1 MEKLKNTNSKV
12 NKEEIIEGLF
22 EDPFLRD
29 FFLENDLNSMVIE
42 ENLSNLLA
50 FQNQNNLCEKCDS
63 LKDCKQDTI
72 GLKPILKYDDDKIK
86 LFYNDCNYKLHKDK
100 LSLKDELI
108 NAMFMPKM
116 IYDATLEDYKTNT
129 DARMDIYKYIMRFLK
144 IFPMGEKMKGLYIWG
159 EYQKGKTYTLAAT
172 ANELTNLGYNVII
185 AYYPDLVR
193 ELKSAIGNNTLE
205 SLISKLKQTDILML
219 DDIGGEAQSSWIRD
233 EVLGPI
239 LQYRLLDER
248 PTFFTSNVSIKDL
261 ASYMVS
267 NSQTA
272 EKMKSFRII
281 SRIKSLTEEV
291 KI

>member
-1 MEKLKNTNSKV
+1 MEKLKFSKTKV

-22 EDPFLRD
+22 EDPFLRT
-29 FFLENDLNSMVIE
+29 FFMENDLNSMVIE
-42 ENLSNLLA
+42 EFLSNLLA
-50 FQNQNNLCEKCDS
+50 FQIEKNYCENCNS
-63 LKDCKQDTI
+63 INECKQDTL
-72 GLKPILKYDDDKIK
+72 GLEPVIKYEDGKIK
-86 LFYNDCNYKLHKDK
+86 SYQKDCNFKIHKDK
-100 LSLKDELI
+100 LQLEDELI
-108 NAMFMPKM
+108 NAMYMPKM

-129 DARMDIYKYIMRFLK
+129 DARMEIYKYVMRFLK
-144 IFPMGEKMKGLYIWG
+144 LFPMGEKMKGLYIWG

-172 ANELTNLGYNVII
+172 ANELTKLGYSVII

-193 ELKSAIGNNTLE
+193 ELKSSIGNNTLE

-233 EVLGPI
+233 EVLGPV

-248 PTFFTSNVSIKDL
+248 PTFFTSNVAIKDL
-261 ASYMVS
+261 AAYLVS

-281 SRIKSLTEEV
+281 SRIKSLTEEI